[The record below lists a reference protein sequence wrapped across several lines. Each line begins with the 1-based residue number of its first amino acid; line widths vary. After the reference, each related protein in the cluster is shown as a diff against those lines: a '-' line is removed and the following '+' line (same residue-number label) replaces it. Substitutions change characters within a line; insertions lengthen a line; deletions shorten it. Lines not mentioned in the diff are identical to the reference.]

1 MELAK
6 QSELSYWDVKDIK
19 DKAKIAKT
27 INWEKVKDMMHKFDM
42 QSPMMMA
49 TYWDQEI
56 DFGVKKK
63 PFPFHRHYRINLEK
77 MLHSGCFT
85 PKKAQLFIEYAKS
98 LRLDRTLLT
107 GVSEEDVEGDE

>member
-1 MELAK
+1 MELVK
-6 QSELSYWDVKDIK
+6 ESELSYWDIKDIK

-27 INWEKVKDMMHKFDM
+27 INWSKVKDMMRKFDV

-49 TYWDQEI
+49 VMWDHEI

-77 MLHSGCFT
+77 MIHTGCFT
-85 PKKAQLFIEYAKS
+85 PKKADLFIAYAKS
-98 LRLDRTLLT
+98 LKLDRSKLV
-107 GVSEEDVEGDE
+107 GVSEEDVDDE